1 MTLQQ
6 LRYIAAI
13 AKKRNMTRAAEGCF
27 VSQSTLSQAI
37 QDLEQRFNV
46 KIFKRRAVQGNSTE
60 LTPFGESIISEVQEA
75 IIITDRIKQK
85 LREAGYAYNVS

>member
-6 LRYIAAI
+6 LRYIVAVAE
-13 AKKRNMTRAAEGCF
+13 AKNMTKAAGKCF
-27 VSQSTLSQAI
+27 VSQSTLSSAI
-37 QDLEQRFNV
+37 QNLEQRFNA

-60 LTPFGESIISEVQEA
+60 LTPFGKSILAEA
-75 IIITDRIKQK
+75 QQAIKLADEIKQK

>member
-13 AKKRNMTRAAEGCF
+13 AKKRNMTRAAADCL
-27 VSQSTLSQAI
+27 VAQSTASTAI
-37 QDLEQRFNV
+37 RNLEQRFNV